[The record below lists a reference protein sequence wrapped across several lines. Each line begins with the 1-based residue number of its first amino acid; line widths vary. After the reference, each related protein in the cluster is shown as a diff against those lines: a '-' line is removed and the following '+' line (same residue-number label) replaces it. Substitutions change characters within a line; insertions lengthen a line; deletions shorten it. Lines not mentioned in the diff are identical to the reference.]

1 MARVSITWNTVLS
14 GLEELLQHKLIF
26 MRKIKEIIFMQLQ
39 IKLSEIKNLKLLNKK
54 RFSIFTFLLGWHLS
68 LTNVNT

>member
-54 RFSIFTFLLGWHLS
+54 RFSIFTFLLGYICH
-68 LTNVNT
+68 